1 MKEED
6 YNFPLGF
13 EDDEEAGANDCL
25 DGTENWEVM
34 WDQHLKIKHYG
45 EQLWDVA
52 LLNQRN
58 LLLEYVG
65 DDDEKVMQ
73 YIADNLDLDI
83 PNEYMI
89 KDLADVV
96 DKWAEEKL
104 DASEARSE
112 LLSIFRDYL
121 DGC

>member
-1 MKEED
+1 MTDEE

-13 EDDEEAGANDCL
+13 EDDEETYSGTL
-25 DGTENWEVM
+25 DGSENWEAM
-34 WDQHLKIKHYG
+34 WEQHLRAKHYG
-45 EQLWDVA
+45 EALWDVA

-73 YIADNLDLDI
+73 FIADNLDLDI
-83 PNEYMI
+83 PNEFLV
-89 KDLADVV
+89 KDLSDVV
-96 DKWAEEKL
+96 DQWAQKEL
-104 DASEARSE
+104 TAAEARSE
-112 LLSIFRDYL
+112 LLRIFSDYL